1 MEASCRHLQA
11 AACPAHSPLPPL
23 VFKTHFATEHGA
35 PFALGAGSGGSDG
48 HQEGLG
54 CGHREK
60 PSGTVP
66 AFEAPGALPR
76 EPLGREQTGARG
88 CHPPPEFCYGAGAE
102 PVGPRGD
109 TDFSRLLVG
118 TRAGASGS
126 LSAIVG
132 RHRLAQLAS
141 IAWPRRTGEALS
153 AGVWPSAF
161 AGGEGGE
168 RAEAGRAWAGGRE
181 QEKVHRVGGSQEPSL
196 TCPSCLARLD
206 NSSIFVVPTPCQV
219 GVWVAMFVQ

>member
-1 MEASCRHLQA
+1 MEASCRRLQA
-11 AACPAHSPLPPL
+11 AACPAHFPLPSL

-35 PFALGAGSGGSDG
+35 PLPWELGAVGRMATRRAWGVGTERSALGWSQRSRPRVRCLVSLSVVSKQVLGAAILPPSFAKEPGLSLSGP
-48 HQEGLG
+48 EGG
-54 CGHREK
+54 
-60 PSGTVP
+60 
-66 AFEAPGALPR
+66 
-76 EPLGREQTGARG
+76 
-88 CHPPPEFCYGAGAE
+88 
-102 PVGPRGD
+102 

-132 RHRLAQLAS
+132 GHRLAQLVS
-141 IAWPRRTGEALS
+141 IAWPQRTGEALS

-168 RAEAGRAWAGGRE
+168 CAEAGRAWAGGRE